1 MQNQGGKA
9 LLKRIKK
16 KWQFYLFFL
25 FPLIYIITFKYVPMV
40 GAQIAFR
47 DFNPALGI
55 FRSPWVG
62 LEFFKQFLGSYMF
75 TRVVKNTITLSLY
88 SLVAGFP
95 IPILLALC
103 LNCIKNV
110 FLKKTIQNILY
121 MPHFIST
128 VVIVGIMTQMFN
140 PVVGLYGAFSQ
151 ALTGQI
157 PPDLLSSPSAFPH
170 MYVISGIWQ
179 SMGWNSIL
187 YFAALSNVDMSLHEA
202 AMIDG
207 ASRFQRIVY
216 IDFPSIL
223 PTIVIM
229 LILNC
234 GSIMSIGFEKAFLM
248 QNDLNLTKSEI
259 ISTYVYKVGLGG
271 TGGTNFSYATAIGI
285 FNSVINMVLLIIVN
299 KISQKLGET
308 SLW

>member
-1 MQNQGGKA
+1 MRIQKSRT
-9 LLKRIKK
+9 LLRKIKK
-16 KWQFYLFFL
+16 KWQFYLFLF
-25 FPLIYIITFKYVPMV
+25 FPLVYIITFKYVPMI

-55 FRSPWVG
+55 FKSPWVG
-62 LEFFKQFLGSYMF
+62 FEFFKQFLGSYMF
-75 TRVVKNTITLSLY
+75 ERVVKNTITLSLY
-88 SLVAGFP
+88 SLIAGFP

-103 LNCIKNV
+103 LNCIKNI

-140 PVVGLYGAFSQ
+140 PVVGLYGTICQ

-157 PPDLLSSPSAFPH
+157 PPDLLSNPAAFPH

-187 YFAALSNVDMSLHEA
+187 YFAALSNVDTSLHEA

-207 ASRFQRIVY
+207 ASRFQRIAY

-229 LILNC
+229 LILSS
-234 GSIMSIGFEKAFLM
+234 GSIMSVGFEKAFLM
-248 QNDLNLTKSEI
+248 QNDLNLTTSEI
-259 ISTYVYKVGLGG
+259 ISTYVYKVGLSGIGG
-271 TGGTNFSYATAIGI
+271 NNFSYATAIGI
-285 FNSVINMVLLIIVN
+285 FNSVINMILLIVVN
-299 KISQKLGET
+299 KISQRLGET

>member
-16 KWQFYLFFL
+16 KWQFYLFLL

-170 MYVISGIWQ
+170 LYVISGIWQ

>member
-1 MQNQGGKA
+1 MQIQGGKA
-9 LLKRIKK
+9 LLKKVKK
-16 KWQFYLFFL
+16 KWQFYLFLF
-25 FPLIYIITFKYVPMV
+25 FPLFYIIIFKYVPMI

-47 DFNPALGI
+47 DFNPVLGI
-55 FRSPWVG
+55 FGSPWVG
-62 LEFFKQFLGSYMF
+62 LDFFKQFLGSYMF
-75 TRVVKNTITLSLY
+75 ARVVKNTITLSVY

-110 FLKKTIQNILY
+110 FVKKTIQNILY

-140 PVVGLYGAFSQ
+140 PVVGFYGTFSQ

-170 MYVISGIWQ
+170 LYVISGIWQ

-187 YFAALSNVDMSLHEA
+187 YLAALSNVDMSLHEA

-207 ASRFQRIVY
+207 ASRFQRVMY

-234 GSIMSIGFEKAFLM
+234 GSIMNIGFEKAFLM

-271 TGGTNFSYATAIGI
+271 IGGTNFSYATAIGI
-285 FNSVINMVLLIIVN
+285 FNSVINMALLIIVN
-299 KISQKLGET
+299 KISRKLGET

>member
-16 KWQFYLFFL
+16 KWQFYLFLL